1 MKDSNVVR
9 RQVSREAAEWLV
21 RERDGELTPEER
33 GALAEW
39 LATSTVHIEEYLAAS
54 VAWGLLAQGPVPG
67 ESVRELV
74 EQARLEPE
82 STNVVPVRAAGLAPQ
97 ANAQPDARA
106 DARAIPPRGSA
117 GRHWRALAATIAIVS
132 LFAWGAV
139 RLLPA
144 VWGSRYAT
152 GVGEQR
158 TIMLADGS
166 VLTLNTNSTVRVRFS
181 GNLRQVDLL
190 AGEGR
195 FQVARD
201 PGRPFVVD
209 ANGTSVRAIG
219 TVFDVRLG
227 RSETRVAVIEGHVAV
242 DLARPQAK
250 PRGGAAAAGSGP
262 PHVELRAGEQVA
274 VNAGAGLIE
283 SRPGDLESVTAWM
296 DRRLVFR
303 DARLSDVIAEF
314 NRYRTH
320 PLTIDDAT
328 VAGISI
334 SGVFH
339 IDDPDSLMTYLENY
353 EGVQVTRDEDGS
365 EHIRRGRAAGAP

>member
-1 MKDSNVVR
+1 MKDSSTVR
-9 RQVSREAAEWLV
+9 RQLAQEAAEWLV
-21 RERDGELTPEER
+21 RERGGELTAEER
-33 GALAEW
+33 SALAEW
-39 LATSTVHIEEYLAAS
+39 LATSSVHIEEYLATS
-54 VAWGLLAQGPVPG
+54 VAWALLAVGEGSGEPV
-67 ESVRELV
+67 SELIERAHR
-74 EQARLEPE
+74 EQAP
-82 STNVVPVRAAGLAPQ
+82 SNVVPVRAAGGGLQVPAQ
-97 ANAQPDARA
+97 A
-106 DARAIPPRGSA
+106 A
-117 GRHWRALAATIAIVS
+117 GQSGRQSRHWGALAATFALVA
-132 LFAWGAV
+132 LLAWGAFQLV
-139 RLLPA
+139 PA

-152 GVGEQR
+152 AVGEQR
-158 TIMLADGS
+158 TIILADGS
-166 VLTLNTNSTVRVRFS
+166 VLTLNTDSTVRVRF
-181 GNLRQVDLL
+181 GREMREVDLL

-201 PGRPFVVD
+201 PRRPFVVM

-242 DLARPQAK
+242 DLSRSPGK
-250 PRGGAAAAGSGP
+250 PRGSGAVVADSAR
-262 PHVELRAGEQVA
+262 HVELRAGDQVA

-283 SRPGDLESVTAWM
+283 SRPGDLESVTAWV

-303 DARLSDVIAEF
+303 DARLADVIAEF

-320 PLTIDDAT
+320 PLAIDDAA

-339 IDDPDSLMTYLENY
+339 IDDPESLMTYLETY

-365 EHIRRGRAAGAP
+365 EHIRRGRGAGAP